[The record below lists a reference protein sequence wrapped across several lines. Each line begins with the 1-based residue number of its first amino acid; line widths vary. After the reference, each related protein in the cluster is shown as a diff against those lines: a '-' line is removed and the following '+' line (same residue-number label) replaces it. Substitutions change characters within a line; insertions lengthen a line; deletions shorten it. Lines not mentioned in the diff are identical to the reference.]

1 MCLLCFSRLGCA
13 AVVLWRFLHN
23 CSERCPSAIVVCR
36 CSAPCGCPSPAPKP
50 EHLLFHVQAATPAL
64 SHPAQLS
71 RDATLWAPR
80 HLPQNRDVFMV
91 TGGDGSLLLH
101 KYRYPDQ
108 RWVGQLWCFGLKLM
122 HAWM

>member
-1 MCLLCFSRLGCA
+1 MGHPAVAPPPSRTGPPAVSCSVA
-13 AVVLWRFLHN
+13 A
-23 CSERCPSAIVVCR
+23 
-36 CSAPCGCPSPAPKP
+36 
-50 EHLLFHVQAATPAL
+50 PAL

-108 RWVGQLWCFGLKLM
+108 RWVGQLCCSGLRLM
-122 HAWM
+122 HA